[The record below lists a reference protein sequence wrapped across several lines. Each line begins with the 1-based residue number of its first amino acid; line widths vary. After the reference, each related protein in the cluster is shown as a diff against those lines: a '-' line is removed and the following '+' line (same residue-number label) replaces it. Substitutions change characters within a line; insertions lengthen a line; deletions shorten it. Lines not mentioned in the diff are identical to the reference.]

1 LRGPTW
7 SRVGRSSFSPLFV
20 SRGAA
25 ISCSLIT
32 ASCRSPPASPPV
44 QRSSPAVCWLLLST
58 VRGVHLPS
66 TVHAA
71 DHAALLLNLI
81 MCLYA
86 QVFCLFFFL
95 FFLNSCLPLAF
106 VIFLELRNKGMG
118 NLAPFLRFLA
128 HYLIVSQ
135 QTQIIGYHSSN
146 ILAPFPALTAQQL
159 KVGPG
164 CGQGWI
170 CAAPSF
176 WRPHCSPWVP
186 PGTWDNSESPSCF
199 PANIGPPGWPFP
211 SSWILFLPSIYKPA
225 NVDSLSFWKQL
236 SVLMNLF

>member
-1 LRGPTW
+1 MRGPTW

-71 DHAALLLNLI
+71 DHATLLLNLI

-86 QVFCLFFFL
+86 QVFCLFLPFTNYQTVKRHKYL
-95 FFLNSCLPLAF
+95 LAKPTVRDSMAMNCLLVCYQLSCCSAQWEVADF
-106 VIFLELRNKGMG
+106 EWG
-118 NLAPFLRFLA
+118 
-128 HYLIVSQ
+128 SW
-135 QTQIIGYHSSN
+135 TQSSSN
-146 ILAPFPALTAQQL
+146 WAFLSLVYVVKAEAN
-159 KVGPG
+159 
-164 CGQGWI
+164 
-170 CAAPSF
+170 
-176 WRPHCSPWVP
+176 PWVTP
-186 PGTWDNSESPSCF
+186 TQAVICHQIAVLLNEKPRRAHWLL
-199 PANIGPPGWPFP
+199 PF
-211 SSWILFLPSIYKPA
+211 SMQHNMDTSRFWALAQFLPS
-225 NVDSLSFWKQL
+225 
-236 SVLMNLF
+236 VLRG